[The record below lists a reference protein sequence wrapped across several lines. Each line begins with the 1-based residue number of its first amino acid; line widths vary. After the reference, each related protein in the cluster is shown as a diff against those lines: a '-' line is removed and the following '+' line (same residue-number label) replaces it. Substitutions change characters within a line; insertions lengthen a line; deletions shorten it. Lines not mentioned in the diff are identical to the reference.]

1 MSCNCS
7 GDQHWVAC
15 ECTCTSAEYVRVR
28 GLTLINTSPPPPKK
42 KDCLEGN
49 IIPCTFKMII
59 CTRCWNIRGK
69 EIRKTARVLR
79 FNQITKLLL
88 YFTKVMRFYFKQN
101 ERFKLK
107 KVRARQDSNLESS
120 DPKSD
125 AISIRPRGPHRIL
138 LFFWQSSVLEGR
150 FQRLLQLMLW
160 NVEASSVGWH
170 DNAQQSCS

>member
-15 ECTCTSAEYVRVR
+15 ECTCTFAAVSPRSRVN
-28 GLTLINTSPPPPKK
+28 IDQHYPPPPKK
-42 KDCLEGN
+42 NCLEGN

-69 EIRKTARVLR
+69 EIRKTARVLH

-88 YFTKVMRFYFKQN
+88 YLTKVMRFDFKQN

-107 KVRARQDSNLESS
+107 KYDPARTRTWNLL
-120 DPKSD
+120 
-125 AISIRPRGPHRIL
+125 IRSQTPYPLGH
-138 LFFWQSSVLEGR
+138 
-150 FQRLLQLMLW
+150 
-160 NVEASSVGWH
+160 EADIGFYCFLTIICFRRMFSTFASADVMKRWG
-170 DNAQQSCS
+170 